1 MAISASDLL
10 SACKSARA
18 AGADFPTIW
27 SSLLRSH
34 ALVLGPPHTA
44 GDVAA
49 PALEIRLMN
58 GQSLVFRAG
67 EFSLE

>member
-1 MAISASDLL
+1 MAIAASDLL
-10 SACKSARA
+10 SACKTARA

-27 SSLLRSH
+27 TNVLKDDV
-34 ALVLGPPHTA
+34 LVLGPPRQG
-44 GDVAA
+44 GDVDA
-49 PALEIRLMN
+49 PALEVRLLN

>member
-1 MAISASDLL
+1 MAIAASDLL
-10 SACKSARA
+10 SACTAARK

-27 SSLLRSH
+27 ADVLKSH
-34 ALVLGPPHTA
+34 ALVLGPPRQG

-49 PALEIRLMN
+49 PTLEIRLLN
-58 GQSLVFRAG
+58 GQSLVFRSG